1 MLFLHGSL
9 PSFICSFTLCF
20 EVTCGG
26 ISSHSI
32 THTYTRCK
40 FKYLH
45 WPSSVFFSFFYMG
58 CSRTFFHSYDC
69 VLHRYRGIVFID
81 PSFCNPNID
90 PPSAKRK
97 ATAAAHPPAGAV
109 APASHPPP
117 RVLRYNEESE
127 TAPSPKKTKTA
138 PVGTSTPLADR
149 SAAPTSTSTPKADL
163 AAHADTHPPSTAS
176 ETVDVEDS
184 RQGKRRRMD
193 EDEVPAARATLRK
206 KVEILAPDSQEEAE
220 DEPGQTEPSVDTLTL
235 PHTTAT
241 TTATACTSA
250 AARADVDQADEEE
263 EDHADSA
270 DKARKAPKAPVKP
283 TKEAWVGPDGTPV
296 IEVVS
301 LVVDRAANKKAKA
314 AKTTDSGKKNFKTF
328 RKGKRGGGV
337 ASIARRQV
345 IDVVEAD
352 CVWTD
357 EALREMDEENERY
370 RQADEH
376 AAAEEDF
383 VPKEKAVSKPVDK
396 SKRKRR

>member
-1 MLFLHGSL
+1 M
-9 PSFICSFTLCF
+9 
-20 EVTCGG
+20 
-26 ISSHSI
+26 
-32 THTYTRCK
+32 
-40 FKYLH
+40 
-45 WPSSVFFSFFYMG
+45 
-58 CSRTFFHSYDC
+58 
-69 VLHRYRGIVFID
+69 
-81 PSFCNPNID
+81 
-90 PPSAKRK
+90 
-97 ATAAAHPPAGAV
+97 
-109 APASHPPP
+109 
-117 RVLRYNEESE
+117 
-127 TAPSPKKTKTA
+127 
-138 PVGTSTPLADR
+138 
-149 SAAPTSTSTPKADL
+149 
-163 AAHADTHPPSTAS
+163 
-176 ETVDVEDS
+176 
-184 RQGKRRRMD
+184 
-193 EDEVPAARATLRK
+193 PAARATLRK